1 MNSSK
6 SGIAGEK
13 GRERVSTKPR
23 TIARKTGVLLLP
35 VLTAA
40 PIVAAFVYLMIHFGP
55 TIRKLLNILIKMAV
69 RT

>member
-6 SGIAGEK
+6 GGTAGEK
-13 GRERVSTKPR
+13 GREKVSTER
-23 TIARKTGVLLLP
+23 HTARKTGILLLP

-40 PIVAAFVYLMIHFGP
+40 PMIAAIVYLMTRFGP

-69 RT
+69 TA